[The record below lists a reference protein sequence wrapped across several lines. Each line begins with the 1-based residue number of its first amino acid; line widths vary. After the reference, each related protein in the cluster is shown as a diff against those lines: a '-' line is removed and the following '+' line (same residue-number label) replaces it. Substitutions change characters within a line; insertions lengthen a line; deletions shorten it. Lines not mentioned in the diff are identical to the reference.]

1 MAQAKKNLKTYSIIV
16 LALGA
21 LTLINLLFELFFGE
35 LNGELNNATI
45 PDGAPANVAMIARI
59 FILVIS
65 LLFLLP
71 QFYIGIKGLKIVKKP
86 DSSRAHIVWGVILT
100 VFTAL
105 TWISSFLAFF
115 QGDGDAFGKVAEF
128 FSIAVDV
135 YVLFEYVR
143 YAKAVRDAIE

>member
-105 TWISSFLAFF
+105 TWISSLRSSKGMAMRLARSPS
-115 QGDGDAFGKVAEF
+115 
-128 FSIAVDV
+128 FSA
-135 YVLFEYVR
+135 LPWTSTFSLNT
-143 YAKAVRDAIE
+143 

>member
-1 MAQAKKNLKTYSIIV
+1 MKQATKNLKTYSIIV
-16 LALGA
+16 LALGV

-86 DSSRAHIVWGVILT
+86 DSSRGHIVWGMILI
-100 VFTAL
+100 VFTAIGL
-105 TWISSFLAFF
+105 ISPFLAFF
-115 QGDGDAFGKVAEF
+115 QGNGDAFGNVAEF

-135 YVLFEYVR
+135 FVLVEYVKH
-143 YAKAVRDAIE
+143 AKAVRNAI